1 MKDDPHFKKK
11 YFQKI
16 IETKIPNYMYTRPND
31 NNAHVLDYHFNG
43 LTSVSDKN
51 GDHETVNGDDTGHDD
66 WDDRLHDK
74 IRSHDAHSGNT
85 GTTLCRT
92 ISCS

>member
-1 MKDDPHFKKK
+1 
-11 YFQKI
+11 
-16 IETKIPNYMYTRPND
+16 MYTRPND
-31 NNAHVLDYHFNG
+31 NNVHVHVLDNYFNG

-51 GDHETVNGDDTGHDD
+51 GDNETVNGDDTSHDD
-66 WDDRLHDK
+66 GDDGLHDK

-85 GTTLCRT
+85 GTTLCRA

>member
-1 MKDDPHFKKK
+1 
-11 YFQKI
+11 
-16 IETKIPNYMYTRPND
+16 MYIRPND
-31 NNAHVLDYHFNG
+31 NNVHVLDYHING
-43 LTSVSDKN
+43 LTSVSNEN
-51 GDHETVNGDDTGHDD
+51 GDHETINGDDTGHDD
-66 WDDRLHDK
+66 GDNGLHDK